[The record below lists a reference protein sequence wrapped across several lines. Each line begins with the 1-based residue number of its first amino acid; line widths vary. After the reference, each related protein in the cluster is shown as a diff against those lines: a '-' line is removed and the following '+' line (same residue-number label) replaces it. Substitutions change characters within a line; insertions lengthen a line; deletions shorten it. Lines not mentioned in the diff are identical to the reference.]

1 MKRANIDYEVR
12 MGLFGH
18 TVSRPSA
25 GGGGG
30 LPWQR
35 DLLHAMALG
44 FDEEVV

>member
-18 TVSRPSA
+18 TVSRPSY
-25 GGGGG
+25 GSGGG

-35 DLLHAMALG
+35 DLLRGMALK
-44 FDEEVV
+44 FNQDVV